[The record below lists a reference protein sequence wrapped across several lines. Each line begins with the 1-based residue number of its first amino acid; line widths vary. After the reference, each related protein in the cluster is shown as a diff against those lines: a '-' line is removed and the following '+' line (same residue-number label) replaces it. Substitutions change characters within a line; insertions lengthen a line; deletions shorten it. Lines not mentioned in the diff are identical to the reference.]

1 MLRSTRLAI
10 FLGLLVGFAVP
21 AVTSADV
28 WSIKSDCEE
37 GDWSVTVT
45 LDGLGAVDVSCLD
58 GAKTERTFDTGAL
71 VVTDAHIEATS
82 ALGTYCQL
90 PSGGDSKVVL
100 ECSSRSEN
108 SAGLEAEDELEVEIE
123 REEAELE
130 DEEEAEEE
138 EEESDED

>member
-10 FLGLLVGFAVP
+10 FLGLLVGLAVP

-58 GAKTERTFDTGAL
+58 GAKTEYDNLVTTRTRMLDRPLGRIEELRGA
-71 VVTDAHIEATS
+71 
-82 ALGTYCQL
+82 GQL
-90 PSGGDSKVVL
+90 PDQGG
-100 ECSSRSEN
+100 EQ
-108 SAGLEAEDELEVEIE
+108 
-123 REEAELE
+123 
-130 DEEEAEEE
+130 
-138 EEESDED
+138 ES